1 MERSSKDGRGRS
13 CLSEASGEGVK
24 DIVETRTER
33 PCWTR
38 IGSGVPL
45 CETCTA
51 SIAGRGVPASLEEEE
66 EGGEDSEDDDNDGEE
81 GQIVREDASL

>member
-13 CLSEASGEGVK
+13 SLSEVSGEGVK
-24 DIVETRTER
+24 DTVETRTER

-38 IGSGVPL
+38 MGSGVPS

-51 SIAGRGVPASLEEEE
+51 SIAGRGGVPASLEEEE
-66 EGGEDSEDDDNDGEE
+66 EEGEDSEDDDDDEE
-81 GQIVREDASL
+81 EQIVREDASL